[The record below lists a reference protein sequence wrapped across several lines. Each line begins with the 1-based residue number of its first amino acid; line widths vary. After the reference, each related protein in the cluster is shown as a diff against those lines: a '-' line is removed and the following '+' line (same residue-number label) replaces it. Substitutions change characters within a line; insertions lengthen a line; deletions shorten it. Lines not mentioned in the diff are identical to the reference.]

1 MGLLDKLQSQG
12 STLSQNNGSTPTIP
26 DFANSKLHKNYSITG
41 EPNIVGKPGESQ
53 LDLDG
58 EINNKYLENLPS

>member
-12 STLSQNNGSTPTIP
+12 STLANNNGSTPTIP
-26 DFANSKLHKNYSITG
+26 DFADSKLHKNYSITG

-53 LDLDG
+53 LDLNG
-58 EINNKYLENLPS
+58 EIGNKYLENLPS